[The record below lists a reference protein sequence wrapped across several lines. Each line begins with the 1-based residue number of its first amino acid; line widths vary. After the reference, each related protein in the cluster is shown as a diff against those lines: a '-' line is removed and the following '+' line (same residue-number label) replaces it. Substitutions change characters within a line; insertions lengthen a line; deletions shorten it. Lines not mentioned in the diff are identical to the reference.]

1 MIPGGSPKQVILL
14 HFHDF
19 LLFYVDLLLSCGVD
33 VLHTGRKKMHAEV
46 QPRHHD
52 FEGGPQQILGISC
65 FKAHSPDL
73 TPLLRCVTLPAL
85 CPHPEILQIQC
96 GKAAKPRRNAHCP
109 LIITPNGHS
118 VWFSTAQ
125 LVYPMVYSIVYH
137 IAAGWPLG
145 KSLTVTSFIDRIG
158 DGGPPIQ
165 NCGILVFPTQTWISH
180 QNFCM
185 PD

>member
-1 MIPGGSPKQVILL
+1 MSI
-14 HFHDF
+14 
-19 LLFYVDLLLSCGVD
+19 FYCLVGWMS
-33 VLHTGRKKMHAEV
+33 EV

-65 FKAHSPDL
+65 FTAHSPDL

-158 DGGPPIQ
+158 DGRASHPKLW
-165 NCGILVFPTQTWISH
+165 NLGISNSNMDLPSKLLHARLKPRMSYVTSKTQKENDVSRSLS
-180 QNFCM
+180 NRFK
-185 PD
+185 